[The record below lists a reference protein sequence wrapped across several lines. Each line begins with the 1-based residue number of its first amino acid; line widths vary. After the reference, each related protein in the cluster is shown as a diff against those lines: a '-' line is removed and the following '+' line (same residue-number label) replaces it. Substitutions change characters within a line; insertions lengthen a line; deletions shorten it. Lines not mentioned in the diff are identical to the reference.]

1 MSECY
6 DNQKKSN
13 SSFRELLREHLG
25 QCNPRR
31 KELTAEE
38 TKRLRKL
45 EGIADKLKRELN
57 VQNRQ
62 LRIWLSEN
70 EYAAIDAEWLDKPKR
85 VERWSSVQTDGKVL
99 LTVRYGARA
108 IGVEKGKDAIEVES
122 VEALPEMLQTVR
134 QAVAEGE
141 LDELIAKYA
150 EYGRSVANER
160 SRCAI
165 LRAC

>member
-45 EGIADKLKRELN
+45 EAIADKTKRGDN

-62 LRIWLSEN
+62 LQIWLSDD
-70 EYAAIDAEWLDKPKR
+70 EYAAIDAEWQEQLALRNELKDNSSDLKRYEEKLKPASFNYNR
-85 VERWSSVQTDGKVL
+85 
-99 LTVRYGARA
+99 
-108 IGVEKGKDAIEVES
+108 
-122 VEALPEMLQTVR
+122 
-134 QAVAEGE
+134 AEGNSGDQNHTME
-141 LDELIAKYA
+141 KIFA
-150 EYGRSVANER
+150 RTVQF
-160 SRCAI
+160 CVT
-165 LRAC
+165 